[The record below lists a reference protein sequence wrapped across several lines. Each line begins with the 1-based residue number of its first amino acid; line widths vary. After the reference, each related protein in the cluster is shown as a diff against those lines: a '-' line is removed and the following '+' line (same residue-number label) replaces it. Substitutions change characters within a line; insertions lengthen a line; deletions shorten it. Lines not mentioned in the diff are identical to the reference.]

1 MATLLVC
8 GIVLIPVDT
17 MFGVQVTAAST
28 THGYLDINAMVY
40 TPDPK

>member
-1 MATLLVC
+1 MATLLVF
-8 GIVLIPVDT
+8 GMVLVKT
-17 MFGVQVTAAST
+17 MFDVQVTAAST

>member
-1 MATLLVC
+1 
-8 GIVLIPVDT
+8 
-17 MFGVQVTAAST
+17 VQVTAAST